1 MKGLTLLEV
10 LISIIILSIILAAI
24 YGAYTSNVETI
35 QIVREHSQVYQTA
48 RIVFDRMSK
57 DLESSFIEVALSDEK
72 IKLGMIGKDRDI
84 AGQDA
89 DSIDFTTLTHLPLTE
104 KSPRTDLCE
113 VGYYL
118 EEDPENEGFV
128 LYRRDDGILDDDF
141 TEGGYKQELARM
153 VAGLDIIFQDS
164 YGGEFDQWNTLEGK
178 QAGKLPSLIKIRLT
192 IKEQSGR
199 EHLFAMSIH
208 PELSVRKMEDSSSTN
223 E

>member
-10 LISIIILSIILAAI
+10 LVSIIILGIILAAI
-24 YGAYTSNVETI
+24 YSAYTSNVETI
-35 QIVREHSQVYQTA
+35 QIAREQSQVYQTA
-48 RIVFDRMSK
+48 RIVLDRMSK
-57 DLESSFIEVALSDEK
+57 DLESAFIEEALSNEEM
-72 IKLGMIGKDRDI
+72 KLGMIGKDRDI
-84 AGQDA
+84 DGQDA

-118 EEDPENEGFV
+118 EEDPENKGLV

-141 TEGGYKQELARM
+141 TEGGYSQELAGM

-199 EHLFAMSIH
+199 EHLFTTSIH
-208 PELSVRKMEDSSSTN
+208 PELSERRKED
-223 E
+223 